1 MQEATQQHAKGTA
14 LGGVSPR
21 DRVQRSTTLANL
33 WRRRWLYVLLLPGLI
48 YFAVYIYVP
57 YFGSVIA
64 FQDFSPFRGI
74 ENSPWVG
81 FKHFERL
88 FTDPAFG
95 RVVGNTLVLSFLQ
108 IVVAFPVPIILALML
123 NEVASPIYK
132 RTVQSIVYLPHFISW
147 VIIVGI
153 WNQLFGSQGLANQAR
168 MEMGLDPMSFLTN
181 IDFFRPSFILQN
193 IWKESGWGTVIFL
206 AALTSVN
213 VQLYEA
219 AAIDGA
225 NRLHQLWHVTLPAI
239 MPVILIVLI
248 IRLGHVLTIG
258 FEHIFLLLNSA
269 TESQAQ
275 VIDTFVYTRGI
286 INGNFSFATAAG
298 LVQGIVG
305 LILVLVANRLAK
317 RFGEGGIL

>member
-1 MQEATQQHAKGTA
+1 MTESIQTN
-14 LGGVSPR
+14 VSNNIQ
-21 DRVQRSTTLANL
+21 QRSALRSVLARM
-33 WRRRWLYVLLLPGLI
+33 WRRRWLYVLVLPGLLF
-48 YFAVYIYVP
+48 FAIYIYIP
-57 YFGSVIA
+57 YFGQIIA

-74 ENSPWVG
+74 QGSPWVG
-81 FKHFERL
+81 LKHFERL
-88 FTDPAFG
+88 FTDPAIG
-95 RVVGNTLVLSFLQ
+95 RVVVNTLILSFLQ
-108 IVVAFPVPIILALML
+108 IIIAFPVPIGLALML
-123 NEVASPIYK
+123 NEVLNPVYK
-132 RTVQSIVYLPHFISW
+132 RVVQSIIYLPHFISW

-153 WNQLFGSQGLANQAR
+153 WNQIFGSQGLTNQV
-168 MEMGLDPMSFLTN
+168 MVELGQEPISFLTN

-225 NRLHQLWHVTLPAI
+225 NRLKQLWHVTLPGI
-239 MPVILIVLI
+239 MPVVLIVLI

-269 TESQAQ
+269 TEAQAQ

-286 INGNFSFATAAG
+286 VNGNLSFATAVG

-305 LILVLVANRLAK
+305 LILVIVANRLAK
-317 RFGEGGIL
+317 RFGEGGII